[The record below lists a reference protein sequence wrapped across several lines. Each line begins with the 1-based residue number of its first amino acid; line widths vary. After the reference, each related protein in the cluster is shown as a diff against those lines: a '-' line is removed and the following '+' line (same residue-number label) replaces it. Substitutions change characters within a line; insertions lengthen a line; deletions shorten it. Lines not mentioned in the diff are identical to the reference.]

1 MINYTTPMTSDQRNH
16 DVLWVGR
23 RWVVNLRYDKPRK
36 TEGCPGNSWK
46 IEYYDRGS
54 NEKADISLLP
64 GIARSSNWLVVVFR
78 MITPPDQTQLNIT
91 GCRNSERVQTDARNK
106 QEFSYRK
113 QIARQL
119 RTQYAEG
126 IYRHKYYTVTLKSRL
141 RVTQGHWKWNHWID
155 HHDLVVVVTFKCG
168 LEVTQGHWKWY
179 HLKAWVRFPIR
190 LP

>member
-1 MINYTTPMTSDQRNH
+1 
-16 DVLWVGR
+16 
-23 RWVVNLRYDKPRK
+23 
-36 TEGCPGNSWK
+36 
-46 IEYYDRGS
+46 
-54 NEKADISLLP
+54 
-64 GIARSSNWLVVVFR
+64 

-155 HHDLVVVVTFKCG
+155 HHDLVVVELLDVEYYRD
-168 LEVTQGHWKWY
+168 LQM
-179 HLKAWVRFPIR
+179 WVRGHSRSLKVVPFESLGTVSYSPSIVTMAVSSAISEIFSVKQWPDLEIWVSGR
-190 LP
+190 SRSLKMRRFDRSCITFY